1 MSRAGGHEPA
11 IKRAGSRAR
20 RRGLRSPAHF
30 LFFVG
35 AFVGICLGL
44 ILTWAS
50 VPTSTPGKA
59 AALSGVEPELYAA
72 LVAQAWSVDG
82 DHDRAVERLAA
93 SSPGV
98 SPAQHMAD
106 MACRLAVT
114 DYVTNPGGLVTIRS
128 MMDFY
133 QGEGRSNCAD
143 RLLPALEMETLLLTD
158 SSPTPVPS
166 ATLAPPPSKTPAPTP
181 SLVGTQTATAAPT
194 VTAGPLRQFVLV
206 GLGAYCDAERPALLA
221 VYVQERNGRGIPG
234 MELRVRWDSGED
246 HFFSGLKPERG
257 LAYADFVMQETQQY
271 RVDMPGRA
279 ESSPAFATGGCVD
292 EGEST
297 LRSWRAVFRPA
308 N

>member
-1 MSRAGGHEPA
+1 MSLSGG
-11 IKRAGSRAR
+11 RAR
-20 RRGLRSPAHF
+20 RRGPRSPAPF

-35 AFVGICLGL
+35 AFGGICLGL
-44 ILTWAS
+44 IFTWAS
-50 VPTSTPGKA
+50 VPTSTPGVA
-59 AALSGVEPELYAA
+59 AALHGVEPEHYAA

-82 DHDRAVERLAA
+82 DDDRAVERLAA

-106 MACRLAVT
+106 MACRLAATDFVT
-114 DYVTNPGGLVTIRS
+114 SPGGLATLRS
-128 MMDFY
+128 MIDFY
-133 QGEGRSNCAD
+133 LREGYSGCAD
-143 RLLPALEMETLLLTD
+143 RLLPTLEMD
-158 SSPTPVPS
+158 SLILADGSPTPVPS
-166 ATLAPPPSKTPAPTP
+166 ASLAPPPSKTPAPTLSP
-181 SLVGTQTATAAPT
+181 NETPTATALPT

-206 GLGAYCDAERPALLA
+206 GLGAYCDAERPALLT

-234 MELRVRWDSGED
+234 MALRVQWDNGED
-246 HFFSGLKPERG
+246 RFFTGLKPERG
-257 LAYADFVMQETQQY
+257 LAYADFVMQGDVQY

-279 ESSPAFATGGCVD
+279 ESSPTFATGDCVD